1 MFYLHSSYFKLHQL
15 NGEILPLSYVYW
27 SCGQDIETDDITDT
41 TSNCAE
47 SCNSRLNRSAST
59 SYQKIH
65 SSAKHVWES
74 HKQVLDKYFSRFK
87 YNQTPSRKRKK
98 TTTARWEFLTE
109 ECNSFHSRD
118 LQSQKDTLIL
128 YLIKCAD
135 RSEPSEKPEIDPRK
149 DL

>member
-1 MFYLHSSYFKLHQL
+1 MKNYEDYNKTKISGQNRLLHVNMK
-15 NGEILPLSYVYW
+15 GE
-27 SCGQDIETDDITDT
+27 
-41 TSNCAE
+41 
-47 SCNSRLNRSAST
+47 
-59 SYQKIH
+59 
-65 SSAKHVWES
+65 
-74 HKQVLDKYFSRFK
+74 VLDKYFSRFK

-98 TTTARWEFLTE
+98 TTTACWEFLTQ